1 MIFFC
6 VTLLNI
12 QLFSSRCKYI
22 GKNLL
27 VQAFA
32 SSCRAPTPPRVTWE
46 RSQII
51 CMMRM
56 SCSRTPAV
64 CIPLH
69 FYLVPQFH
77 VGSRYCYVR
86 ARIPRIQVCLPSP
99 FDLWSS
105 AAQCA
110 TSYQMALS
118 HGGHTIDSLKSM
130 RPACASDSGA
140 HSHKL
145 LFVCKLVQV

>member
-32 SSCRAPTPPRVTWE
+32 SGCRAPTPPRVT
-46 RSQII
+46 
-51 CMMRM
+51 
-56 SCSRTPAV
+56 
-64 CIPLH
+64 
-69 FYLVPQFH
+69 
-77 VGSRYCYVR
+77 
-86 ARIPRIQVCLPSP
+86 P

-110 TSYQMALS
+110 TSYQTALS